1 LTNGGLPLPSYSPY
15 RFAPGIA
22 FKIAGQEVLM
32 EELLIAHFT
41 VRGISLQNWM
51 AVVFLMV
58 LISIVFG

>member
-1 LTNGGLPLPSYSPY
+1 
-15 RFAPGIA
+15 
-22 FKIAGQEVLM
+22 M
-32 EELLIAHFT
+32 EERLIAHFT